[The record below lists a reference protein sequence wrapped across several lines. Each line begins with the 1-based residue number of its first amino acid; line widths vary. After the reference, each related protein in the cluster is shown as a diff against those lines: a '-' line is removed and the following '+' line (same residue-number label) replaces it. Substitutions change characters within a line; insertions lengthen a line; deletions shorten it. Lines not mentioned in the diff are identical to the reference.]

1 MIKMKKFIPALVL
14 STSLL
19 GTTVSAA
26 PPEHSSFKNRYIPV
40 QLLGVNDF
48 HGQLDVYRTVGGKQ
62 AGGAEYLAAYLKKYQ
77 AEAKKNTLMVQV
89 GDAVGA
95 SAPTSALLQDEPTI
109 EFLNELGFDVGTVGN
124 HEFDEGVE
132 EMMRLIYG
140 GEHEVTGPFDG
151 ANFPITV
158 ANVMDKE
165 TGEHILP
172 PYVIKKVNGMPI
184 GFIGV
189 VTTETPDIVVASAV
203 EGIEFTDEVEA
214 INKAAAELKEKG
226 VQSIVVLAHNPVSS
240 AEDGSTP
247 TGDVA
252 EFAKQVDDEI
262 DVIYGAHNHG
272 YANTTVDNKLIVQSY
287 ANGTAFSDVDLL
299 IDPKTKDIVQK
310 EAEIVTTYHE
320 GIEPDTKIKEM
331 VDSYKDTVA
340 PLVNEVIGQT
350 ADSLTREQDD
360 SGESALGNFTADSQ
374 RITMGTD
381 FAFMNPGGIR
391 ADIDTGSITWGE
403 AYTTFPF
410 GNNLVSMELTGEQIK
425 RVLEQQWSGSYPRM
439 LQVSGLHYTW
449 NKNAPNGERIVK
461 ITDHEG
467 NPVNSDQTY
476 TVTVNSFLSTG
487 GDGFTVL
494 KEGKNLINGLV
505 DLDALVEYIKGFH
518 EPIKAPALNRID
530 VQ

>member
-1 MIKMKKFIPALVL
+1 MVKKKKKVIPALVL
-14 STSLL
+14 SFSIL
-19 GTTVSAA
+19 GTAVSAA
-26 PPEHSSFKNRYIPV
+26 PPEHSNYKERYIPV

-62 AGGAEYLAAYLKKYQ
+62 VGGAEYLAAYLKNY
-77 AEAKKNTLMVQV
+77 EAKKNTLMVQV

-109 EFLNELGFDVGTVGN
+109 KFLNQLGFDVGTVGN

-132 EMMRLIYG
+132 EMMRLING
-140 GEHEVTGPFDG
+140 GEHEATGTFEG
-151 ANFPITV
+151 ANFPYTV
-158 ANVMDKE
+158 ANVLDKE

-184 GFIGV
+184 GFIGI
-189 VTTETPDIVVASAV
+189 VTTETPDIVTASAV
-203 EGIEFTDEVEA
+203 EGVEFTDEVEA
-214 INKAAAELKEKG
+214 INKAAAELKEIG

-240 AEDGSTP
+240 ELNGANP
-247 TGDVA
+247 TGDAA
-252 EFAKQVDDEI
+252 EFANQVDDEI

-272 YANTTVDNKLIVQSY
+272 YANTTVDNKLIIQSY

-310 EAEIVTTYHE
+310 KAEIVTTFHE
-320 GIEPDTKIKEM
+320 GIEPDAEVKEM
-331 VDSYKDTVA
+331 VDSYKETVA
-340 PLVNEVIGQT
+340 PLVNEIIGQ
-350 ADSLTREQDD
+350 ASDPLTRDQDD
-360 SGESALGNFTADSQ
+360 SGESALGNLTADSQ
-374 RITMGTD
+374 RAAMGTD

-391 ADIDTGSITWGE
+391 ADIDAGDITWGE

-410 GNNLVSMELTGEQIK
+410 GNSLVSMELTGEQMK
-425 RVLEQQWSGSYPRM
+425 RVLEQQWSGNYPRM

-449 NKNAPNGERIVK
+449 DKEASTGERVVE
-461 ITDHEG
+461 ITDAQG
-467 NPVNSDQTY
+467 NPVNPSQTY
-476 TVTVNSFLSTG
+476 TVTVNNFLSTG

-494 KEGKNLINGLV
+494 KEGKNRTNGPV
-505 DLDALVEYIKGFH
+505 DLDAMVEYMKGFK
-518 EPIKAPALNRID
+518 EPIKAPALDRID

>member
-1 MIKMKKFIPALVL
+1 MKKLIPALVL

-26 PPEHSSFKNRYIPV
+26 PPEHSNFKKRYIPV

-48 HGQLDVYRTVGGKQ
+48 HGQLDVYRTVGGRQ
-62 AGGAEYLAAYLKKYQ
+62 VGGAEYLAAYLKKYQ
-77 AEAKKNTLMVQV
+77 AEAKKNTLMVEV

-140 GEHEVTGPFDG
+140 GEHEVTGTFEG

-203 EGIEFTDEVEA
+203 EGIEFTDEVKA
-214 INKAAAELKEKG
+214 INRAAAELKEKG

-240 AEDGSTP
+240 AQDGSNP

-252 EFAKQVDDEI
+252 EFANQVDDEI

-310 EAEIVTTYHE
+310 KAEIVTTYHE
-320 GIEPDTKIKEM
+320 GIEPDTEVKEM
-331 VDSYKDTVA
+331 VDSYKETVA
-340 PLVNEVIGQT
+340 PLVNEVIGQA
-350 ADSLTREQDD
+350 ADSLTRNQDD
-360 SGESALGNFTADSQ
+360 SGESSLGNFTADSQ
-374 RITMGTD
+374 RIAMGTD

-391 ADIDTGSITWGE
+391 ADIDAGSITWGE

-449 NKNAPNGERIVK
+449 DKNAQNSERIVK
-461 ITDHEG
+461 ITDLEG
-467 NPVNSDQTY
+467 NPVNPDQTY

-494 KEGKNLINGLV
+494 KEGKNLLNGPV
-505 DLDALVEYIKGFH
+505 DLDALVEYIKGFN
-518 EPIKAPALNRID
+518 EPIKAPALDRID